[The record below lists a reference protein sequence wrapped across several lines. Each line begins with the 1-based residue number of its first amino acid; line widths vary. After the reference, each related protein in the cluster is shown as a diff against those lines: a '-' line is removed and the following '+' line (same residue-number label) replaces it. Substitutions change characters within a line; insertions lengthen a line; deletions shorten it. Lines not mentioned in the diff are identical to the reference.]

1 MKCLRKKIIAFVL
14 TFSQLFGNPLFKS
27 ENHVQAAKI
36 FGLRNIGNSCYYNA
50 TIQQLYS
57 IDAFRDHL
65 IDLYN
70 SEFKDKEASAI
81 PKEKSF
87 LYDFSKLFYEIHN
100 LKDGAVVNSD
110 SLKRSIGFLVDRRG
124 DCIDSAFSAI
134 FSHLDKSGICFT
146 KDFKILSVF
155 NVHSALSPDLKGVS
169 GDKIHVV
176 NERTKKIR
184 PSENVID
191 IIELL
196 NYMFTNDFKVQNNEN
211 GSANNVLI
219 CLDFFKKKMSLNL
232 PERYIAEEG
241 TFLLKS
247 LSINTGGHFIAWT
260 KIDND
265 NWQCISDSNIGMKA
279 CSFQEMF
286 EKAKAI
292 GNISSVVY
300 TKQ

>member
-1 MKCLRKKIIAFVL
+1 MKEIRKKFLVLAL
-14 TFSQLFGNPLFKS
+14 TFSQISGTSFFNF

-57 IDAFRDHL
+57 IDTFRSHL

-70 SEFKDKEASAI
+70 SEFKGKEISAI

-87 LYDFSKLFYEIHN
+87 LYSFSKLFYEINN
-100 LKDGAVVNSD
+100 LEDRGVINSEA
-110 SLKRSIGFLVDRRG
+110 LKKSIGFLVDGRG

-134 FSHLDKSGICFT
+134 FSHLDRSGICFS
-146 KDFKILSVF
+146 KDFKILSAF
-155 NVHSALSPDLKGVS
+155 NVHFAFSPDLKGLSSDDV
-169 GDKIHVV
+169 DAV

-191 IIELL
+191 VVELL
-196 NYMFTNDFKVQNNEN
+196 NYMFTNDFKTQNNEN
-211 GSANNVLI
+211 EPAKNILI

-232 PERYIAEEG
+232 PEKHVAEGE

-247 LSINTGGHFIAWT
+247 LSVNTGGHFVSWV
-260 KIDND
+260 KVDND
-265 NWQCISDSNIGMKA
+265 KWQFVSDSNVGSKVN
-279 CSFQEMF
+279 SFQEML
-286 EKAKAI
+286 ERAKLM

-300 TKQ
+300 SKQ